1 MCSRARFL
9 ACLAVAGVVFA
20 HTISFGADDRSKSVA
35 GTVIGGSGKP
45 QENVEIRALR
55 VDAKASPRVAMTSSD
70 GVYIFRNLP
79 PGTYSITASVDGLP
93 LSRAQLKAPNKGWIK
108 LDFDL
113 RLEAGD
119 GANRWNNDVRTVRW
133 FNVGNPH

>member
-1 MCSRARFL
+1 MFSHPRLIAWLGVAAFVL
-9 ACLAVAGVVFA
+9 AHNL
-20 HTISFGADDRSKSVA
+20 SFGTDDKSKSIA
-35 GTVIGGSGKP
+35 GTVIGDSGKP
-45 QENVEIRALR
+45 IVDVEIRALR
-55 VDAKASPRVAMTSSD
+55 VDAKAPPRVAMTGSD

-79 PGTYSITASVDGLP
+79 SGTYSITASVDGLP
-93 LSRAQLKAPNKGWIK
+93 LSRAQLKTPTKGWIK

-119 GANRWNNDVRTVRW
+119 GANRWNNDIRTIRW